1 MSAVSNAGMES
12 SAKLPASVVI
22 SLSLH
27 GGALVIFGLMMH
39 AAPKQAAQV
48 VEGVTLLTE
57 APKPR
62 PENAAPKAP
71 PLSTMDFLKLAL
83 PSAPHSAAP
92 AQVQLKEPE
101 HKIALADAPKLQD
114 RTQRSLPKLQA
125 LSLADRPAEASK
137 LDVKIHD
144 RRAATNTLA
153 ALPRLEDVGRRR
165 IKNLPQALA
174 LEDQR
179 REAVAAIGMPDV
191 KLKTSTRGQGVAA
204 VAALQEASP
213 ASESGG
219 GKKLGSLLPEKP
231 LLLDSHPQAAMAAPK
246 LEKVASDAPKL
257 QRRQATQAEATQ
269 NKGMT
274 IEGPLADRQIASY
287 AVPQFPAWARDQ
299 GILEADVAIRF
310 TVDEGGSVMPGMRVV
325 NSSGYGRLDKLAMD
339 TLKTWSFVPKP
350 GAGVQWGVIT
360 FKFVLE

>member
-27 GGALVIFGLMMH
+27 GGALVLFALMMR
-39 AAPKQAAQV
+39 AGPKQAAKV
-48 VEGVTLLTE
+48 VEGVELLTQ

-62 PENAAPKAP
+62 PENAAQKAP

-83 PSAPHSAAP
+83 PSAPHAAAP

-114 RTQRSLPKLQA
+114 KSRHDLPKLQA
-125 LSLADRPAEASK
+125 LSLADRPADAAK
-137 LDVKIHD
+137 IDVKIQD
-144 RRAATNTLA
+144 RRSATNTLA
-153 ALPRLEDVGRRR
+153 ALPRLEDVGRKR

-191 KLKTSTRGQGVAA
+191 KLKTSSRSQGVAA
-204 VAALQEASP
+204 VAALQEATP
-213 ASESGG
+213 AGAAEG

-257 QRRQATQAEATQ
+257 QRRQATQADATQ
-269 NKGMT
+269 TKGMS
-274 IEGPLADRQIASY
+274 IEGPLADRKISSY
-287 AVPQFPAWARDQ
+287 NVPAFPAWARDQ

-310 TVDEGGSVMPGMRVV
+310 TVDEDGNVMPGMRVV
-325 NSSGYGRLDKLAMD
+325 NSSGYGRMDKLAMD
-339 TLKTWSFVPKP
+339 TLKTWRFVSKP